1 MKKLEVNQMENLEGG
16 NDCHDRV
23 YGWATGIVVASL
35 FGGPATALLGGTVAS
50 LVFLGSVACGGKY

>member
-1 MKKLEVNQMENLEGG
+1 MENLEGG